1 MLHYFNIVNKHTKN
15 YISNCFIIWKL
26 VHQPV
31 IKDPVKISS
40 REREKIREESW
51 VWKGEFLPAER
62 EYSGKSQI

>member
-1 MLHYFNIVNKHTKN
+1 MLHYCNIVNKDTKN

-40 REREKIREESW
+40 SEKEKIGKNPEFENENSCLQKGNIRE
-51 VWKGEFLPAER
+51 
-62 EYSGKSQI
+62 KSQI